1 MRPRAL
7 LLCLALLAAACSGS
21 SSKTTAST
29 ASPSASSSSA
39 TEAPS
44 TSTATGFTPQPIE
57 WSGCGGGLECG
68 ELEVPLDYSDL
79 QGKTI
84 VLGLVRSPA
93 GDEANKI
100 GSLLVDNGGPGG
112 SPIEHVRSGGPE
124 VSSVV
129 RDRFDI
135 IGFDPRG
142 VGESTSL
149 GCAKDTQASFHHLD
163 PSPDDAEEQAA
174 LDEGAKAIADDC
186 QANAGELLPHVGT
199 DDVVRDM
206 DTIRA
211 AVGDEKLSYI
221 GYSYGTLLG
230 LRYAELFPDRVR
242 AIVLDGVVDPTQGF
256 ETFLREQTKAFE
268 KQVGAL
274 LGDAASDYDSLA
286 ARVET
291 DPLVGG
297 RETVGPNELATAAI
311 VATYSP
317 GGGPLLK
324 RALEAGV
331 AGDGRRLAALD
342 DAYESSVEFAAYAA
356 VECIDSPHPVGA
368 EAFKRFANELTA
380 ISPRF
385 GPSIANELLTC
396 AFWPAPVKN
405 IIGPVRAAGA
415 PPLLVIGT
423 TGDAA
428 TPYHQA
434 VAVAD
439 TLAQSALLTVNGTGH
454 TSSGNPCAVDATST
468 YLLDLTLPGKGAVC

>member
-1 MRPRAL
+1 
-7 LLCLALLAAACSGS
+7 
-21 SSKTTAST
+21 
-29 ASPSASSSSA
+29 
-39 TEAPS
+39 
-44 TSTATGFTPQPIE
+44 
-57 WSGCGGGLECG
+57 
-68 ELEVPLDYSDL
+68 VPLDYAAPT
-79 QGKTI
+79 GKTI
-84 VLGLVRSPA
+84 VLGLIRRPA
-93 GDEANKI
+93 SDQANKI

-124 VSSVV
+124 VSSGV

-142 VGESTSL
+142 VGESTPL
-149 GCAKDTQASFHHLD
+149 ECATDTQSSFHHLD
-163 PSPDDAEEQAA
+163 PSPDDATEQTA

-186 QANAGELLPHVGT
+186 EANAGELLPHVGT

-206 DTIRA
+206 DTIRV

-230 LRYAELFPDRVR
+230 LRYAELFPDKVR

-256 ETFLREQTKAFE
+256 ETFLREQTIAFE

-274 LGDAASDYDSLA
+274 LGDAAGDYDALA

-291 DPLVGG
+291 DPIPAG
-297 RETVGPNELATAAI
+297 RERVGPNELATAAI
-311 VATYSP
+311 IATYSA
-317 GGGPLLK
+317 GSGSILR
-324 RALEAGV
+324 RAIENGV
-331 AGDGRRLAALD
+331 NGDGRTLASLD

-356 VECIDSPHPVGA
+356 VECIDSTHPVGA
-368 EAFKRFANELTA
+368 EAYKRFADELTA

-396 AFWPAPVKN
+396 AFWGAPVQS
-405 IIGPVRAAGA
+405 IVGPVKAAGA

-434 VAVAD
+434 VTVAE
-439 TLAQSALLTVNGTGH
+439 TLEQSVLLTVNGTGH
-454 TSSGNPCAVDATST
+454 TSGGNGCAVAATSS
-468 YLLDLTLPGKGAVC
+468 YIIDLTLPDQGATC